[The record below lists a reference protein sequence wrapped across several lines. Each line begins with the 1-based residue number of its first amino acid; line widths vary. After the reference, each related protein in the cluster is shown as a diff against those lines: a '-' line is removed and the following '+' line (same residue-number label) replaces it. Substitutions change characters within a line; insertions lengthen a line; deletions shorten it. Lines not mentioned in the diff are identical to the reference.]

1 MRAVVCRRWGT
12 PEDLTFEDITLP
24 KLQPDQLRVQIK
36 AAGVSFASSL
46 VIAGKYQRKPPFPFT
61 PGTEIAGIVLE
72 IGSAVT
78 RFKVGDRVMSAID
91 WGAMAEE
98 CLAREVNTFKL
109 PANIDWTAGV
119 ALVISYPTSGA
130 ALIWPHLL
138 NVQAGQTL
146 LVHGAAGGVGVA
158 ACEIGNALGATV
170 IATAG
175 GPEKV
180 AFAKEHGAHHGIDYR
195 KDDFRQAVLDITNG
209 RGVDAVYDP
218 VGGDVFDTSLR
229 CIAPEG
235 RIAPIGFASGRIPQI
250 PANILLVKN
259 ITAVGFNYGYYI
271 GWSPDDAR
279 HREFPRI
286 NALMERLQGWAETGA
301 IRPLATQHF
310 PLKDYLKAYEAVLGR
325 SSQGRVVLIP

>member
-1 MRAVVCRRWGT
+1 MRAIVCRRWGK
-12 PEDLTFEDITLP
+12 PEDLAIEDVTLP
-24 KLQPDQLRVQIK
+24 KLEPDQLRVQVK

-72 IGSAVT
+72 VGSAVT
-78 RFKVGDRVMSAID
+78 RFKVGDKVMSAVD

-98 CLAREVNTFKL
+98 CLAREVNTFDL
-109 PANIDWTAGV
+109 PNGMDFATGV
-119 ALVISYPTSGA
+119 ALVISYPTSAA

-146 LVHGAAGGVGVA
+146 LVHGAAGGIGVA
-158 ACEIGNALGATV
+158 ACEIGRALGATV

-175 GPEKV
+175 GPQKV
-180 AFAKEHGAHHGIDYR
+180 AFTLEHGAHHAIDYR
-195 KDDFRQAVLDITNG
+195 KDDFRQAVLDLTKG

-218 VGGDVFDTSLR
+218 IGGDVFDTSLR

-235 RIAPIGFASGRIPQI
+235 RIMPVGFASGRIPQI

-279 HREFPRI
+279 YREFPRI
-286 NALMERLQGWAETGA
+286 KALMDRLKTWAESGA
-301 IRPLATQHF
+301 VRPMATQSF
-310 PLKDYLKAYEAVLGR
+310 PLQDWLKAYEAILGR
-325 SSQGRVVLIP
+325 AVQGRVVLTP

>member
-1 MRAVVCRRWGT
+1 MRAIVCRRWGK
-12 PEDLTFEDITLP
+12 PEDLALEDVTLP
-24 KLQPDQLRVQIK
+24 KLEPDQLRVQVK

-72 IGSAVT
+72 IGSGVT
-78 RFKVGDRVMSAID
+78 RFKIGDRVMAAID

-98 CLAREVNTFKL
+98 ALAREVNTFKL
-109 PANIDWTAGV
+109 PANIDWSAGV

-158 ACEIGNALGATV
+158 ACEIGKALGATV

-180 AFAKEHGAHHGIDYR
+180 AFAKQHGAHHGIDYR
-195 KDDFRQAVLDITNG
+195 KDDFRQAVLDLTQG
-209 RGVDAVYDP
+209 RGVDAVFDP

-229 CIAPEG
+229 CMAPEG

-259 ITAVGFNYGYYI
+259 ITAVGFNYGFYI

-286 NALMERLQGWAETGA
+286 NALMERLRGWAETGA
-301 IRPLATQHF
+301 IRPVATQSF
-310 PLKDYLKAYEAVLGR
+310 ALQDWLKAYDAVLGR
-325 SSQGRVVLIP
+325 SAQGRVVLTP

>member
-1 MRAVVCRRWGT
+1 MRAIVCRHWGK
-12 PEDLTFEDITLP
+12 PEDLKLEDVTLP
-24 KLQPDQLRVQIK
+24 KLQPDQLRVQVK

-72 IGSAVT
+72 VGSGVT

-98 CLAREVNTFKL
+98 ALAREVNTFDL
-109 PANIDWTAGV
+109 PSNMDFETGV
-119 ALVISYPTSGA
+119 ALVISYPTSAA

-138 NVQAGQTL
+138 NVQSGQTL
-146 LVHGAAGGVGVA
+146 LVHGAAGGIGVA
-158 ACEIGNALGATV
+158 ACEIGRALGATV

-180 AFAKEHGAHHGIDYR
+180 AFARQHGAHHGIDYR
-195 KDDFRQAVLDITNG
+195 KDDFRQAVLDLTNG
-209 RGVDAVYDP
+209 RGVDTVYDP

-229 CIAPEG
+229 CLAPEG
-235 RIAPIGFASGRIPQI
+235 RIMPVGFASGRIPQI

-279 HREFPRI
+279 HREFHRI
-286 NALMERLQGWAETGA
+286 KALMDRLKLWAESGA
-301 IRPLATQHF
+301 VRPVATRSF
-310 PLKDYLKAYEAVLGR
+310 PLQDWLKAYDAVLGR
-325 SSQGRVVLIP
+325 SAQGRVVLTP